1 MPRLHPKPGGE
12 VPKCYCGNTCKM
24 NVSVD
29 YKTLWRRFWMCDNL
43 VYDPELGD
51 TEVRMCKISDCVV

>member
-12 VPKCYCGNTCKM
+12 VPKCYCGNPCKM

-43 VYDPELGD
+43 VYDPKLGD
-51 TEVRMCKISDCVV
+51 TEVQMCKISDCVV